1 MLHNPSLIRD
11 ADAEAVQLM
20 RAVAGWAAI
29 ASAAGVLVAVGTL
42 VHLGILLG
50 DRGLEADANG
60 TSGYTTT
67 AETIVLIGSFIAI
80 PLLGVLGVTSLVCWI
95 ARYRADRASD

>member
-1 MLHNPSLIRD
+1 
-11 ADAEAVQLM
+11 M

-42 VHLGILLG
+42 VYLGILLG

-67 AETIVLIGSFIAI
+67 IETTLLIGSVIAI
-80 PLLGVLGVTSLVCWI
+80 PLLGVLGATSLAFWI
-95 ARYRADRASD
+95 ARYRADRASNSNTTS